1 MRTELLRGV
10 RPVDAALAA
19 VLSVLAAVLAVMNIY
34 NDDLVLRTDSHSWLM
49 LPVFLAATL
58 PVLWWRRGLA
68 RVVLF
73 SGAAMAVH
81 VLAFGTAVR
90 CGAGLPLAFVLAYL
104 SGLATEHDPA
114 EGQGRGPAEGHGRGP
129 AEGRTRWLAPAGV
142 GLLSALVLIR
152 DAAAGPGMLPV
163 VLMLCAGLF
172 GIGRV
177 VAHRSAMARDLR
189 QRNEDL
195 RRVRDE
201 RAALEVSGDRLQLSV
216 RLETLLD
223 QRLSQLA
230 AAAEQG
236 AATGDAEATRAILAT
251 LERDSRRTL
260 DDMREIVGLLRGGE
274 VALAPVPSV
283 AHLDALLARHLRPGS
298 RLRVSGD
305 PRLLPASVELSAYRI
320 VEHLV
325 TAFARDEPA
334 AVGVAMRFAD
344 DAVEIQVSGPA
355 ARGADLRAA
364 IGRARERALLHAGS
378 LTVRTTRGQSRVV
391 ALLPVGS

>member
-1 MRTELLRGV
+1 MRSEPLRGV
-10 RPVDAALAA
+10 RPVDAVLAA
-19 VLSVLAAVLAVMNIY
+19 VLSILGSALMLMNIY
-34 NDDLVLRTDSHSWLM
+34 SDDPAIRTDSRSWLM

-58 PVLWWRRGLA
+58 PVLWWRRGPAGVL
-68 RVVLF
+68 LF
-73 SGAAMAVH
+73 SCAAMAVH
-81 VLAFGTAVR
+81 VVAFGAVVR

-104 SGLATEHDPA
+104 SALPDERGRRWTALAGSGLLAT
-114 EGQGRGPAEGHGRGP
+114 
-129 AEGRTRWLAPAGV
+129 
-142 GLLSALVLIR
+142 LVLVR
-152 DAAAGPGMLPV
+152 DTAAGLGLLPV
-163 VLMLCAGLF
+163 VLLLGAGLF

-177 VAHRSAMARDLR
+177 VAHRSALARDLR
-189 QRNEDL
+189 RRNEDL

-201 RAALEVSGDRLQLSV
+201 RAALDVSGDRLRLSV

-230 AAAEQG
+230 AAAENG
-236 AATGDAEATRAILAT
+236 AAAGDAETTRAILAT
-251 LERDSRRTL
+251 LEEDSRRTL

-274 VALAPVPSV
+274 VSLAPVPSV

-298 RLRVSGD
+298 RLQVSGD

-344 DAVEIQVSGPA
+344 DAVEIRVSGPA
-355 ARGADLRAA
+355 ARGADLREA
-364 IGRARERALLHAGS
+364 IGRARERARLHAGS
-378 LTVRTTRGQSRVV
+378 LTVRTTRGQARVV
-391 ALLPVGS
+391 ALLPVGT